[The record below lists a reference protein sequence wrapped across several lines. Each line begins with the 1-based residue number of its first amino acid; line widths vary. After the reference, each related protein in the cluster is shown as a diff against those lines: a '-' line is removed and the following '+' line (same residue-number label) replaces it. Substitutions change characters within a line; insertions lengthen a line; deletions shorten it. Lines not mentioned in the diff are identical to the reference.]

1 MRDNAPLQALL
12 IAVLRESAGHMS
24 RVLLLARTET
34 DANLRAWIRLAAI
47 LGTIPILAVV
57 TFFLGL
63 DALVKIIAALT
74 GAPLVAAFLVAAPF
88 IAVTL
93 ALAWIGARRMALS
106 NLEPWRTWQR
116 TGRPAGGAGPRGRD
130 ARDDRRAPGVSGPGR

>member
-12 IAVLRESAGHMS
+12 VAALRDSADHVS
-24 RVLLLARTET
+24 RMMTLARLET
-34 DANLRAWIRLAAI
+34 DANLRAWLRLAAI
-47 LGTIPILAVV
+47 LGTIPILAIA

-74 GAPLVAAFLVAAPF
+74 GAPLVAALIVALPF

-93 ALAWIGARRMALS
+93 VFVVLGARRLALS

-116 TGRPAGGAGPRGRD
+116 TGRPSARGGARS
-130 ARDDRRAPGVSGPGR
+130 AS

>member
-1 MRDNAPLQALL
+1 MHDTPPIHALL
-12 IAVLRESAGHMS
+12 IAALRDSAGHMS
-24 RVLLLARTET
+24 RVMRLARMET

-47 LGTIPILAVV
+47 LGTIPVLAVV

-63 DALVKIIAALT
+63 DALVKMIAALT
-74 GAPLVAAFLVAAPF
+74 GAPLVSAIIVAAPF

-93 ALAWIGARRMALS
+93 ALAWIGTRRMALS

-116 TGRPAGGAGPRGRD
+116 AGRPTG
-130 ARDDRRAPGVSGPGR
+130 SGPTRPAP

>member
-1 MRDNAPLQALL
+1 VRETAPLQELL
-12 IAVLRESAGHMS
+12 IAALRDSAGHMS
-24 RVLLLARTET
+24 RVLLLARVET

-47 LGTIPILAVV
+47 LGAIPILAVV

-63 DALVKIIAALT
+63 DALVKMIAALT
-74 GAPLVAAFLVAAPF
+74 GAPLAAAFIVASPF

-93 ALAWIGARRMALS
+93 ALAWLGVRRMALS

-116 TGRPAGGAGPRGRD
+116 TGRPAGRGTR
-130 ARDDRRAPGVSGPGR
+130 PTP